1 MKNVISISLG
11 ASHQDFEFTAQFLG
25 EPMKVRRLGTD
36 GSVAKAEK
44 LLKQWDG
51 QADAIGLAVVKDG
64 NGGGWLRQE
73 AQDAAR
79 LAARVKKSPVTTGA
93 PSTRRVTV
101 RSAVT
106 VTAWRRSR

>member
-25 EPMKVRRLGTD
+25 EPMTVRRLGTD
-36 GSVAKAEK
+36 GSVARAEK

-64 NGGGWLRQE
+64 NGGGWLRRDE
-73 AQDAAR
+73 NKDLAR
-79 LAARVKKSPVTTGA
+79 LEAVVKHSPLLPSQSFRVLS
-93 PSTRRVTV
+93 
-101 RSAVT
+101 
-106 VTAWRRSR
+106 